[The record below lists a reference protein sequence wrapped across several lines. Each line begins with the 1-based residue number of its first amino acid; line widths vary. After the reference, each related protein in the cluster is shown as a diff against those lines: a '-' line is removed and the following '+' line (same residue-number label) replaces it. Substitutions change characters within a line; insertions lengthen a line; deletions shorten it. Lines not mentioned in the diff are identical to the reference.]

1 MNPRNGRAFSE
12 LEIVELFQL
21 IFLQAARFGK
31 VKHFLC
37 IKVKWAFLGGS

>member
-1 MNPRNGRAFSE
+1 MNQRKGRAFSE

-31 VKHFLC
+31 VKHFLY
-37 IKVKWAFLGGS
+37 KGEVAFLGGC